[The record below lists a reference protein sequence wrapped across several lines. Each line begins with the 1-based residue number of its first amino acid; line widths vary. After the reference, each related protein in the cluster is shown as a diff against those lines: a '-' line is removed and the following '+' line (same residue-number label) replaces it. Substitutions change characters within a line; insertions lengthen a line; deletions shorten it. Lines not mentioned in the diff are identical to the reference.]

1 MVLVAE
7 PCCAIRLCIAVGVG
21 VAYFC
26 VSTLFFTLLA
36 AFAAAVASDY
46 AFVLLLRQVN
56 TGAVTVVNA
65 ARECLSTPARST
77 C

>member
-1 MVLVAE
+1 MVLE
-7 PCCAIRLCIAVGVG
+7 PEPSWIICLCVLACLGL
-21 VAYFC
+21 AYFC
-26 VSTLFFTLLA
+26 VSTITFALLS
-36 AFAAAVASDY
+36 AFVAAVISDY

-56 TGAVTVVNA
+56 TGAVTAVNA